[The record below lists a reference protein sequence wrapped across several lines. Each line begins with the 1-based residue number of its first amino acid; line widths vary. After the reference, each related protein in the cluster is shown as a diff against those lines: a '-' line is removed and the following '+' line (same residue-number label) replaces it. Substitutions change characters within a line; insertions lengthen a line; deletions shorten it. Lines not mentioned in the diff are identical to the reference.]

1 MPIKI
6 IQKWSLGYVESG
18 SVITFHG
25 YVSPNF
31 LSMLTYH
38 IRICVDG
45 GDALKKKA
53 SVVQQ
58 PAACGTSSIL
68 INAVKEQE
76 ETVREEYEIEIQL
89 SLTQPQPDIQ
99 TLGLNDQFT
108 MISITDLRDG

>member
-53 SVVQQ
+53 SVVQ
-58 PAACGTSSIL
+58 
-68 INAVKEQE
+68 
-76 ETVREEYEIEIQL
+76 
-89 SLTQPQPDIQ
+89 
-99 TLGLNDQFT
+99 
-108 MISITDLRDG
+108 